1 MHALFS
7 LSLSIFTVYGMAIPV
22 LVQIQPHPFLNILVI
37 FHPKWVLSEHEK
49 KGPLDLLF
57 SRVYSPCR
65 ALRPLLLKGRE
76 GGSLGTEAT
85 GVGASVLPRIWK
97 DWHLFF
103 STWEQQDR
111 AGGLRRLYCNSAVWS
126 VGFPKH
132 AWSRVPM
139 EVKNLKI
146 E

>member
-1 MHALFS
+1 MHACPVLS

-49 KGPLDLLF
+49 KGTFRFTLSEGLQ
-57 SRVYSPCR
+57 PCR

-85 GVGASVLPRIWK
+85 VGVGWA
-97 DWHLFF
+97 
-103 STWEQQDR
+103 
-111 AGGLRRLYCNSAVWS
+111 
-126 VGFPKH
+126 
-132 AWSRVPM
+132 RVYSQ
-139 EVKNLKI
+139 EYEKTGI
-146 E
+146 